1 MAAGT
6 VHIPF
11 YATVF
16 RADAF
21 EDAVKEIAPRALR
34 YGATRYFV
42 FRGGD
47 DRYRF
52 SLYLDFDSKS
62 DWEAF
67 WYGPEF
73 VAWRSK
79 YTSWYQIPVVYDWGS
94 TIEEGRSELL
104 AAEDVP
110 AEAVANGS

>member
-6 VHIPF
+6 VHVPF

-21 EDAVKEIAPRALR
+21 EGALEEIAQTSLR

-52 SLYLDFDSKS
+52 SLFVDFDSKS
-62 DWEAF
+62 DWERY
-67 WYGPEF
+67 WYGPDF
-73 VAWRSK
+73 VEWRAK

-94 TIEEGRSELL
+94 TVDEARSELL
-104 AAEDVP
+104 DA
-110 AEAVANGS
+110 ANGS